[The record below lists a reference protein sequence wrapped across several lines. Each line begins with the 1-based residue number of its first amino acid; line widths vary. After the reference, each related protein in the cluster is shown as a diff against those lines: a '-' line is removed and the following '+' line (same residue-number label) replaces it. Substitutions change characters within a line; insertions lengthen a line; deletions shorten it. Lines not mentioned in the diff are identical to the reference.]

1 MIAMRL
7 LARRYL
13 LVLWAIL
20 ARPWTWLVLAIALP
34 PVGWALANLKS
45 AGFRSRCDVVPL
57 VASPSYQI
65 AASLRALAHKGQ
77 LDTVTD
83 FNMGAFDAS
92 EIEGGFALGPH
103 DRLEVNPID
112 ATGHQGDWKILDQ
125 LPGLKRLWLPAVKSL
140 TAEGWQRIG
149 QHPSLELLSMSLS
162 SFAGGVP
169 EAARAALI
177 QLPRLRY
184 LDLFLAGG
192 EHDFL
197 VPPLP
202 ALETIAIDQ
211 RSLEANLRTLANGSP
226 RLATISLE
234 PPWDFKLSRGML
246 ESLKRMPNLKR
257 LYIRSISVTRSD
269 AGRRELARLRAELPG
284 VSVLPGVFSGACV
297 LTAVFAAP
305 LLAAVPFA
313 FWFQAA
319 ILLGTPLGWTLPGR
333 LAPHLF
339 WPLAVSSVCG
349 GLFVA
354 VAPSLGIAATPAITL
369 AVFSTLAI
377 PTIGRADVGVV
388 ADRIST
394 AALAL
399 VVSIAV
405 AAWATLMQA
414 PWVLDRWLSGDM
426 PLQAG
431 AILLLV
437 TAISV
442 WQVARYARLP
452 RIYARQGLVNPP
464 GLLCGP
470 ALCQQQTGSAA
481 KASSRPFFPWSAK
494 ENAEG
499 SPDRHPQLPA
509 ANNSAHGLLRLLTGY
524 ASIDDDIDQQIGR
537 PVPTPFADMLC
548 RPQSRGFLIAGPFFI
563 GMGLLITL
571 GLTRLFTQSVKGGT
585 MIGGLHIV
593 VFMSLQQA
601 MLMTVV
607 LWTQRRD
614 SLRLEFLRPVS
625 RSDYWRGLR
634 QAIARDLWP
643 PAGLG
648 AACLALVV
656 AQRGTSHIE
665 PVIVAVA
672 IFCGWVAGTHAI
684 LLLAAVTRR
693 PQIVTTLAVALYLA
707 AVIAS
712 MFALALSFG
721 MIGPL
726 LEGMQ
731 LEYLIAAAV
740 LAIGFTIRSAVLYRL
755 EDREIG

>member
-1 MIAMRL
+1 ML
-7 LARRYL
+7 LIARRYL

-20 ARPWTWLVLAIALP
+20 ARPWTWLVLAIALT

-45 AGFRSRCDVVPL
+45 AGFRHRCDVVPL
-57 VASPSYQI
+57 VASPPYQI
-65 AASLRALAHKGQ
+65 AESLRALAHKGQ

-211 RSLEANLRTLANGSP
+211 RSLEVNLRTLANGSP

-399 VVSIAV
+399 VISIAV

-470 ALCQQQTGSAA
+470 ALCQQQPGSPA
-481 KASSRPFFPWSAK
+481 KASSRPFFSWLAK

-524 ASIDDDIDQQIGR
+524 GSIDDEIDQQIGR
-537 PVPTPFADMLC
+537 PVPAPFADMLR
-548 RPQSRGFLIAGPFFI
+548 RPRSRRIAVTSALYSGGIFSGI
-563 GMGLLITL
+563 MLLL
-571 GLTRLFTQSVKGGT
+571 GLPIPPGQGAWGQGEEFWGPLKLFDYMALYASFVVTV
-585 MIGGLHIV
+585 GLWI
-593 VFMSLQQA
+593 
-601 MLMTVV
+601 
-607 LWTQRRD
+607 QRRD

-625 RSDYWRGLR
+625 RHDYWRGLR
-634 QAIARDLWP
+634 QAIARDLWF

-648 AACLALVV
+648 AALLALSV
-656 AQRGTSHIE
+656 ALRETDKLE
-665 PVIVAVA
+665 PAIKAVA
-672 IFCGWVAGTHAI
+672 LFCGWFAGTHAI
-684 LLLAAVTRR
+684 LLHAAVTRR
-693 PQIVTTLAVALYLA
+693 PQIVATLALILLLIAVAASLFAMGGLGPYRTDPQIEFL
-707 AVIAS
+707 IAS
-712 MFALALSFG
+712 
-721 MIGPL
+721 
-726 LEGMQ
+726 
-731 LEYLIAAAV
+731 AV
-740 LAIGFTIRSAVLYRL
+740 LVIGFTIRSAVLYRL